1 MITRNFLF
9 TAPCEVE
16 WEEHEVNDQPG
27 PGQVLVE
34 AHSSVISAGTDV
46 SIYSGTH
53 KNINNPD
60 APWPKYPHRPGGHVA
75 GTVLA
80 VGEGISELREGD
92 RIVFGGQ
99 YTRFHVLEPAI
110 SQLQKLPEEVSF
122 AEAVLARHSTVSLHG
137 IRTSRMTLGERG
149 VVLGLGL
156 IGQYAVQYA
165 KVAGADKVIGVD
177 PIERRRDIAQ
187 QCGADII
194 LDPAKNDVASRV
206 ISITEGEGADVVIEA
221 TGAPEVIPTAMK
233 AARQF
238 GRVVL
243 LGSPRG
249 NVEIDPYN
257 DLHRKGIHV
266 IGSNPQ
272 PRAASPYYPW
282 TLERNLA
289 FALDLVA
296 TGRLQLDK
304 LISHRLRAED
314 SLNIWE
320 MLAHKPAEYLGV
332 ILEWTT

>member
-137 IRTSRMTLGERG
+137 IRTSRMTLGRS
-149 VVLGLGL
+149 
-156 IGQYAVQYA
+156 
-165 KVAGADKVIGVD
+165 GADRSIRCAICQGG
-177 PIERRRDIAQ
+177 RRRQGDRS
-187 QCGADII
+187 G
-194 LDPAKNDVASRV
+194 
-206 ISITEGEGADVVIEA
+206 
-221 TGAPEVIPTAMK
+221 
-233 AARQF
+233 
-238 GRVVL
+238 
-243 LGSPRG
+243 
-249 NVEIDPYN
+249 
-257 DLHRKGIHV
+257 
-266 IGSNPQ
+266 
-272 PRAASPYYPW
+272 
-282 TLERNLA
+282 
-289 FALDLVA
+289 
-296 TGRLQLDK
+296 
-304 LISHRLRAED
+304 SHREKTQDRPTVWRGHHPRPRQE
-314 SLNIWE
+314 
-320 MLAHKPAEYLGV
+320 
-332 ILEWTT
+332 